1 MLFRSFNNLNYLN
14 NNDLNSYKH
23 SEENPYVEAF
33 WKWWPELYR
42 DLHTFRITGGEPLLS
57 KDTWKVLDYIIEEE
71 NPNKNLH
78 LAINTNLGSPK
89 KLIDTFIEKINK
101 IEEGER
107 VKDFIIFTSIDGWGK
122 QAEYGRHGM
131 DFELF
136 WENLE
141 NVLIK
146 CPTVTIGIMCTYNA
160 FSVTSFDLLI
170 KNVYELKKKYSS
182 LKRAWTTAVTLDS
195 SYLRYPRH
203 QTVQMLPK
211 EFSENVKM
219 HYEVMKEHEEI
230 FHTIHNE
237 YGVTYGYSEVE
248 ITKIKRIY
256 DWMLSPQNK
265 DEQERNRID
274 FIKFVDEHDKRRETN
289 FLEVFPEF
297 KQFYEDYKM
306 KTNGY
311 NI

>member
-1 MLFRSFNNLNYLN
+1 
-14 NNDLNSYKH
+14 
-23 SEENPYVEAF
+23 
-33 WKWWPELYR
+33 
-42 DLHTFRITGGEPLLS
+42 
-57 KDTWKVLDYIIEEE
+57 
-71 NPNKNLH
+71 
-78 LAINTNLGSPK
+78 
-89 KLIDTFIEKINK
+89 
-101 IEEGER
+101 
-107 VKDFIIFTSIDGWGK
+107 
-122 QAEYGRHGM
+122 
-131 DFELF
+131 
-136 WENLE
+136 
-141 NVLIK
+141 
-146 CPTVTIGIMCTYNA
+146 
-160 FSVTSFDLLI
+160 
-170 KNVYELKKKYSS
+170 
-182 LKRAWTTAVTLDS
+182 
-195 SYLRYPRH
+195 
-203 QTVQMLPK
+203 
-211 EFSENVKM
+211 
-219 HYEVMKEHEEI
+219 MKEHEEI